1 MMPTG
6 SVQRAPY
13 GLKFIDMRWILM
25 LVICMNVRPNVEGQV
40 FFSDNI
46 DLVGFSDAAWQIA
59 EKDGNYYILTTS
71 FCDLSQFEC
80 IGLIKLNNDFSVA
93 WRKIIE
99 KAGIDQF
106 TSMAVTDSCVYLA
119 GRLLQ
124 PPDSLE
130 ITVLKID
137 FDGNT
142 VAQWYYG
149 NALDNTSYGIAAAY
163 GGGFAFLYNEVNQ
176 PAPRH
181 TYMLRGDAS
190 GNILWQKAI
199 EEQYASKR
207 LYTIHASQD
216 SAYVLGM
223 YGCRNTSCTEL
234 EGFVLKIDDDGN
246 EIFSVARD
254 STEDYWDGNTFATYT
269 KDGGAVFSRLEE
281 AQIGVWESQVLYRLD
296 NTGNQLWEY
305 HYDAGDYHRLWS
317 IKEMRN
323 GDILAV
329 GFNENHPYI
338 DTTDE
343 YLRYWGGWLI
353 RLSPTGEKKW
363 ERIIGDLRY
372 PGDSFGEI
380 LDVVEADDGS
390 LVAVGT
396 IIDTFPNAIP
406 APYNRDVWLLH
417 LDSMGCIHP
426 GCTGI
431 FQGITGT
438 SKTINL
444 SWEEADFSI
453 FPNPAKDR
461 VSVSLSSYTFFD
473 DLTFI
478 MTDQTGRIMIEK
490 KWPPCQNKYILNTGL
505 LPSGLYF
512 ITLVSRD
519 GIYGTK
525 KLFIQN

>member
-1 MMPTG
+1 MGFNFMH
-6 SVQRAPY
+6 
-13 GLKFIDMRWILM
+13 MRWTLIFIIFFNASYNI
-25 LVICMNVRPNVEGQV
+25 VGQN

-59 EKDGNYYILTTS
+59 EKDGNYYIVTTS
-71 FCDLSQFEC
+71 FCDLSPYRC
-80 IGLIKLNNDFSVA
+80 IGLIKLNSDFSID
-93 WRKIIE
+93 WRKTIE
-99 KAGIDQF
+99 KTRIDQF
-106 TSMAVTDSCVYLA
+106 TCIAVTDSCVLLA

-124 PPDSLE
+124 PTDSLE

-137 FDGNT
+137 FEGNT
-142 VAQWYYG
+142 IAQWYYG
-149 NALDNTSYGIAAAY
+149 NAMNNTSFGIAASY
-163 GGGFAFLYNEVNQ
+163 DNGFVFLYDENNQ
-176 PAPRH
+176 SNIEN
-181 TYMLRGDAS
+181 TYMVRCDADGD
-190 GNILWQKAI
+190 ILWQKEI
-199 EEQYASKR
+199 EQEFTSSR
-207 LYTIHASQD
+207 LYSIHATPD

-223 YGCRNTSCTEL
+223 YGCMETNCNEM
-234 EGFVLKIDDDGN
+234 EGFVVKINDNGDQVFK
-246 EIFSVARD
+246 IARD
-254 STEDYWDGNTFATYT
+254 TTSTPGRENTYATYT
-269 KDGGAVFSRLEE
+269 KDDGAVFSRLEE
-281 AQIGVWESQVLYRLD
+281 AQPGVWDRQVLYRVD
-296 NTGNQLWEY
+296 KTANQLWEY

-329 GFNENHPYI
+329 GFNEDHPYI

-490 KWPPCQNKYILNTGL
+490 KWPPGQNKYILNTGL

>member
-1 MMPTG
+1 MKWKM
-6 SVQRAPY
+6 VFFIFMNMQPY
-13 GLKFIDMRWILM
+13 L
-25 LVICMNVRPNVEGQV
+25 NGQG

-59 EKDGNYYILTTS
+59 DRDGNYYILTTS
-71 FCDLSQFEC
+71 FCDLGQFEC

-93 WRKIIE
+93 WRKAIE
-99 KAGIDQF
+99 KIGIDQF

-149 NALDNTSYGIAAAY
+149 NALDNTCYGIAAAY
-163 GGGFAFLYNEVNQ
+163 DGGFAFLYNEVNQ

-181 TYMLRGDAS
+181 TYMLRCNAS

-207 LYTIHASQD
+207 LYTIHATQD

-223 YGCRNTSCTEL
+223 HGCRNTSCTEL
-234 EGFVLKIDDDGN
+234 EGFVLKIDDAGN
-246 EIFSVARD
+246 QIFSIARD
-254 STEDYWDGNTFATYT
+254 STEDYWDGGTYATFT
-269 KDGGAVFSRLEE
+269 KDGGAVFSRLEDGP
-281 AQIGVWESQVLYRLD
+281 IGVWESQVLYRLD

-329 GFNENHPYI
+329 GFNEDHPFI

-343 YLRYWGGWLI
+343 HYRYWGGWLI

-396 IIDTFPNAIP
+396 IVDTFPNGIP

-417 LDSMGCIHP
+417 LDSMGCVNP
-426 GCTGI
+426 GCTGV

-444 SWEEADFSI
+444 QREEMDFVMY
-453 FPNPAKDR
+453 PNPAKDW
-461 VSVSLSSYTFFD
+461 VAVSLSERTHFS
-473 DLTFI
+473 DLTLTL
-478 MTDQTGRIMIEK
+478 TDLTGRVKLEK
-490 KWPPCQNKYILNTGL
+490 NWPPEQNHYFLNTAS
-505 LPSGLYF
+505 LPSGVYLLALKNQQN
-512 ITLVSRD
+512 ISVKRL
-519 GIYGTK
+519 
-525 KLFIQN
+525 LIQK